1 MCAFF
6 FFYFTPFRH
15 FKPLSGCNTP
25 GSLKQF
31 NTYPAI
37 PIPKSTSGGM
47 HMKMDMGMDM
57 GMGMG
62 MDMGMD
68 EGMEMRNTGNFLHI
82 KFYVFNKVIADR

>member
-1 MCAFF
+1 
-6 FFYFTPFRH
+6 
-15 FKPLSGCNTP
+15 
-25 GSLKQF
+25 
-31 NTYPAI
+31 
-37 PIPKSTSGGM
+37 
-47 HMKMDMGMDM
+47 MKMDMGMDM